1 MHITEKFLA
10 LTLLGAEWVLWLLV
24 TLSIVSVAIMIER
37 AWFFATHT
45 VDIDALKADLRRFL
59 SKGNLADA
67 RARFKGSDASEM
79 LIVAAGLDEAER
91 GADSVAEAMVGQ
103 KARERMRLDRNLVFL
118 GTLGNNAPFIGL
130 FGTVLGIIRS
140 FDDLAKNQAGGAAVV
155 MSGISSALVATAV
168 GLLVAI
174 PAVVGFNFFNRR
186 VRQSLAN
193 SDALAHIVLAQ
204 LKGNDEGVAQ
214 TGDGKKGAT
223 KASEAK

>member
-24 TLSIVSVAIMIER
+24 GLSVVSVAIMIER
-37 AWFFATHT
+37 AYFFATHS

-67 RARFKGSDASEM
+67 RARVKGSDASEM

-118 GTLGNNAPFIGL
+118 GTLGNNAPFVGL

-140 FDDLAKNQAGGAAVV
+140 FHDLASNQAGGAAVV
-155 MSGISSALVATAV
+155 MSGIS
-168 GLLVAI
+168 
-174 PAVVGFNFFNRR
+174 
-186 VRQSLAN
+186 
-193 SDALAHIVLAQ
+193 
-204 LKGNDEGVAQ
+204 
-214 TGDGKKGAT
+214 
-223 KASEAK
+223 EA